1 MFRKIFNVNLYIY
14 ILKMSKQNDQIN
26 DDITEVLL
34 SQINF
39 KRVTDDLTNNGI
51 LKVKQ
56 PITLQISYT

>member
-51 LKVKQ
+51 LKGKQ

>member
-1 MFRKIFNVNLYIY
+1 
-14 ILKMSKQNDQIN
+14 MSKQNDQIN